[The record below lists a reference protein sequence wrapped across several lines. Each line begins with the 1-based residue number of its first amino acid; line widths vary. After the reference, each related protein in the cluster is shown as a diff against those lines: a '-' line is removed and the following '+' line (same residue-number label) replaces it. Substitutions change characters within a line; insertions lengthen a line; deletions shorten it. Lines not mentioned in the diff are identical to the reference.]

1 MIIILILR
9 GASSSWKVPLGK
21 VVAEWA
27 GGRLQAVYGG
37 EEEKENSNCEQDYY
51 ATSMQKGAVEH
62 DLLLNEY
69 RGKVI
74 AMGVEMKEF
83 SLGGKSRFACGVAG
97 LASAC
102 FRNGA
107 GWRRGLQDLPEAA

>member
-1 MIIILILR
+1 
-9 GASSSWKVPLGK
+9 
-21 VVAEWA
+21 
-27 GGRLQAVYGG
+27 LQAVYGG
-37 EEEKENSNCEQDYY
+37 EEEKENCNCEQDYY

-97 LASAC
+97 LASATGLAG
-102 FRNGA
+102 GA
-107 GWRRGLQDLPEAA
+107 GCKFCLRLPELKFCCTSHPKSVPSPDLSEIPGVFPGE

>member
-1 MIIILILR
+1 
-9 GASSSWKVPLGK
+9 VPLEK

-51 ATSMQKGAVEH
+51 ATSVQKEAVEH

-69 RGKVI
+69 RGKRRLVI
-74 AMGVEMKEF
+74 AMGVERQNLVYSCM
-83 SLGGKSRFACGVAG
+83 
-97 LASAC
+97 
-102 FRNGA
+102 
-107 GWRRGLQDLPEAA
+107 